1 MITCSVNYKAPLHKC
16 IPNASSL
23 EFNRKGRASSVVM
36 AGFVHGL
43 SVHGPSVVATKKMGE
58 MFSRRLSEDLTCL
71 ITWVNENPK
80 RNLLTAVVAEP
91 TWDYRLITALRTLGR
106 TCYIIVWHSDAT
118 EDGIARIQAF
128 QSGANMVTNNPEH
141 LHEALQ
147 RVTSIHG
154 NGDLSCPWCGLGG
167 FSEHELWR
175 HQPLYHI
182 YEVRDGGANFWAII
196 PAFIACG
203 VLVLLQMF
211 NVFCVVATRTRKS
224 TQALRVP
231 PTGKKAS
238 TTANNGA
245 LIPEPL
251 TSPRPN
257 LNHPIVQP
265 DKLDSPCPA
274 CHKRTSRLTRHI
286 NLYHGPTQLVDERTG
301 VFALAV
307 VRRPEDGK
315 FLMVQERYGEGYWL
329 PGGGVDT
336 GESLRQGAM
345 REAWEE
351 AGADIVVTGILTV
364 ESLHRGL
371 WRRVIFLAE
380 PVPFLANRDN
390 GGEAAADPALT
401 ISDTDPAAVR
411 AASSFAAA
419 DAAGSLRHRYRCKTL
434 PDVESAGACWVAVEE
449 LEALPLR
456 STSEPL
462 TWIPWVANGGRV
474 LPLNPE
480 AVPEVARTF
489 PDFQL

>member
-1 MITCSVNYKAPLHKC
+1 MT
-16 IPNASSL
+16 
-23 EFNRKGRASSVVM
+23 R
-36 AGFVHGL
+36 
-43 SVHGPSVVATKKMGE
+43 
-58 MFSRRLSEDLTCL
+58 RRL
-71 ITWVNENPK
+71 IVH
-80 RNLLTAVVAEP
+80 LL
-91 TWDYRLITALRTLGR
+91 
-106 TCYIIVWHSDAT
+106 
-118 EDGIARIQAF
+118 
-128 QSGANMVTNNPEH
+128 
-141 LHEALQ
+141 
-147 RVTSIHG
+147 
-154 NGDLSCPWCGLGG
+154 
-167 FSEHELWR
+167 
-175 HQPLYHI
+175 
-182 YEVRDGGANFWAII
+182 
-196 PAFIACG
+196 
-203 VLVLLQMF
+203 
-211 NVFCVVATRTRKS
+211 
-224 TQALRVP
+224 
-231 PTGKKAS
+231 
-238 TTANNGA
+238 
-245 LIPEPL
+245 
-251 TSPRPN
+251 
-257 LNHPIVQP
+257 
-265 DKLDSPCPA
+265 
-274 CHKRTSRLTRHI
+274 
-286 NLYHGPTQLVDERTG
+286 
-301 VFALAV
+301 
-307 VRRPEDGK
+307 
-315 FLMVQERYGEGYWL
+315 QERYGEGYWL